1 MNQKLIIKQK
11 TSVFVK
17 HKQST
22 FQKQFFTNISLN
34 AFFFNILVKF
44 IIISKK
50 FTWVTFE
57 NYFQT
62 IIYVYH
68 DVIHNTDLL
77 E

>member
-1 MNQKLIIKQK
+1 MNQKLIIKHK
-11 TSVFVK
+11 TSVFIK

-44 IIISKK
+44 IIISKN

-57 NYFQT
+57 NYFQA